1 MAMTAEALYTMTTL
15 MHTSSSVAVNRTLSL
30 FSFRAILR
38 DPGAVRW
45 RGLKPAP
52 YSPTD
57 EPDRKPVGRGL
68 QAPPTTATSLK
79 VVTDSTETNHEG
91 RRDTS
96 ASCTKRHA
104 SSRTHRAA

>member
-57 EPDRKPVGRGL
+57 EPDRKPVRASRSAWPSGPADNGDIVKGRL
-68 QAPPTTATSLK
+68 RLNRNKPRRTA
-79 VVTDSTETNHEG
+79 
-91 RRDTS
+91 
-96 ASCTKRHA
+96 RHVSIVHKTA
-104 SSRTHRAA
+104 RQ